1 MYLYWRIQQDLNCLD
16 EMIVFH
22 DPGFIRRYRQ
32 WARKN
37 AAGLAV
43 AEGLSFEDLIQ
54 PSLN

>member
-1 MYLYWRIQQDLNCLD
+1 MHLYWRIQQDLNCMGEL
-16 EMIVFH
+16 IVFH
-22 DPGFIRRYRQ
+22 DPCFIRRFRQ

-43 AEGLSFEDLIQ
+43 AEGFSLEDLVR